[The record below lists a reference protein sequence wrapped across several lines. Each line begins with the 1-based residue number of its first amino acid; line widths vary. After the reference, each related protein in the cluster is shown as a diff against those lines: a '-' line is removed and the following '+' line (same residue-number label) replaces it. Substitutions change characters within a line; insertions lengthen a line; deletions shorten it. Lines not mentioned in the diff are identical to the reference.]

1 MSVELRQLKFKVYSW
16 IRKNKNPNF
25 KLSVL
30 RDIDEYCQLKSIVD
44 KYNVSISELGLV
56 PGRLDVKTINRK
68 DMAHMKDINFILGIK
83 GAKEYIEKTKK
94 LNKEVKESV

>member
-16 IRKNKNPNF
+16 IRKNKNLNF
-25 KLSVL
+25 KLSEL
-30 RDIDEYCQLKSIVD
+30 RNIEEYCQLKSIMS
-44 KYNVSISELGLV
+44 KYNVPISELGLV

-83 GAKEYIEKTKK
+83 GTKEYIE
-94 LNKEVKESV
+94 NVKEREKEIRERD